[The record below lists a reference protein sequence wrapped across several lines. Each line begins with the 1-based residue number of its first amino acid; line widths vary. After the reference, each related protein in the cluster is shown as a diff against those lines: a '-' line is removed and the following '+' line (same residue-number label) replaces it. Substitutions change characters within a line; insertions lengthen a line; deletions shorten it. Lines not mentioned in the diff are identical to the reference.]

1 MSALDRLPVDSPFRL
16 AAEALRSSDPTA
28 RREVSKQLKPFLRP
42 MWEAPAPLEE
52 PLVLAVA
59 LREVGLH
66 HAHLRARTFELG
78 CERSE
83 LVGTDGEVEHQ
94 LGA

>member
-1 MSALDRLPVDSPFRL
+1 MSAARLGTLRLEASGVDD
-16 AAEALRSSDPTA
+16 AAP
-28 RREVSKQLKPFLRP
+28 
-42 MWEAPAPLEE
+42 
-52 PLVLAVA
+52 VA